1 MMLDIVYIAVTLA
14 FFGLMLAYVRGCE
27 RLGHDATGEEE
38 RS

>member
-1 MMLDIVYIAVTLA
+1 MFDVVYIILTLA

-38 RS
+38 RP